1 MNHTTLDYQ
10 TIFQL
15 IKREFKKSKRIQIG
29 LCWLIGRWLSDALKD
44 MDQKKRAEEIA
55 VFGNKLAAHFGSFF
69 RTEQLQQ
76 MVHFFEQFP
85 IWERLHLHLSW
96 SHYASL
102 IKIKEK
108 KKQEYYLSETAKNHW
123 TVKELQRQIQAQQ
136 FERMQKANGSI
147 VFPKQWIKDHYIL
160 EFANKQND
168 QQSLREAELEKA
180 ILDEIRLFLLE
191 LGNGFA
197 FVGQQKRM
205 LTESGKSLVIDLV
218 FYHYLLHCFV
228 LVDLK
233 IGALSYQDIGQM
245 DTYVR
250 VFDHYFRNEKH
261 MPTLGLVLCSDKDQC
276 LARYSML
283 HQSNHLFA
291 STYQLHLPS
300 NNELNE
306 RLEELYDL
314 YFSNY

>member
-1 MNHTTLDYQ
+1 MNHITLDYQ

-15 IKREFKKSKRIQIG
+15 IKKELKKSKRIQVG
-29 LCWLIGRWLSDALKD
+29 LCWLIGRWLKEELEG
-44 MDQKKRAEEIA
+44 MEEIEHTEKMDDYG
-55 VFGNKLAAHFGSFF
+55 VKLSTQFGCFF
-69 RTEQLQQ
+69 RAKQLMQ
-76 MVHFFEQFP
+76 MTYFFELFP
-85 IWERLHLHLSW
+85 IWENLCLHLTW
-96 SHYASL
+96 SHYVSL
-102 IKIKEK
+102 IKIKEQK
-108 KKQEYYLSETAKNHW
+108 KRDYYLLEASKNHW
-123 TVKELQRQIQAQQ
+123 TVRELQRQIQAQQ

-160 EFANKQND
+160 EFANKQDD

-250 VFDHYFRNEKH
+250 VFDHYFRNERH
-261 MPTLGLVLCSDKDQC
+261 MPTLGLILCSDKDQS
-276 LARYSML
+276 LARYSIL
-283 HQSNHLFA
+283 HQSSHIFA

-300 NNELNE
+300 HSELNK
-306 RLEELYDL
+306 RLEELYNL
-314 YFSNY
+314 YFSHY